1 MSGKRKTDRKKLLIT
16 IISLSLVGI
25 MTIGLVLSFLDLF

>member
-25 MTIGLVLSFLDLF
+25 MTIGLILSFLDLL